1 MTFWKVFYIDSLKNT
16 LVCDTAEHCKWQLE
30 VPRHSGWET
39 PGFVIPSLFAPLL
52 MQKYQFIFQL
62 LIILH
67 EPTIRYIF
75 EGQSEKSCQAQKPV
89 RIVRKRLMISE
100 FNPFQAAI
108 QLPQIMW
115 KNCQLRSEALFGRKG
130 TATPQQLR
138 FLCTAA
144 CCPSHE

>member
-1 MTFWKVFYIDSLKNT
+1 LKNT

-108 QLPQIMW
+108 QLPQIM
-115 KNCQLRSEALFGRKG
+115 
-130 TATPQQLR
+130 
-138 FLCTAA
+138 
-144 CCPSHE
+144 